1 MAKTRK
7 IMDIKYNGH
16 YVVIVDFEAEVNPFR
31 LYMVSWDT
39 CKSGYGLS
47 EHKKLIAKYADFE
60 SCVHYLLQLGL
71 LKIQ

>member
-16 YVVIVDFEAEVNPFR
+16 YIVIVDFYAKTNPFR
-31 LYMVSWDT
+31 LYSVAWED
-39 CKSGYGLS
+39 CKSGPGVS

-60 SCVHYLLQLGL
+60 SCIYCLLQLGL
-71 LKIQ
+71 LCVR